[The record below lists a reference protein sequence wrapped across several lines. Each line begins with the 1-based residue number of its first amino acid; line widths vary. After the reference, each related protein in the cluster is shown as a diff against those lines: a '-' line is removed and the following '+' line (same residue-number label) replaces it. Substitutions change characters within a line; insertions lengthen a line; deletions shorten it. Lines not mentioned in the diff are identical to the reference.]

1 MNTHLMYSVWV
12 LRLQIFTVQLVPP
25 RFLSSVSLPFPFP
38 WSPTSLTVSLQ
49 TFQSLHRH
57 PRNPLPLNSSFLF
70 PTPPAHTQKWL
81 SRDQKWHVKTHLSSE
96 MGTVQQWQSG
106 EGRARASSKHSKEG
120 REAFMGPAKAET
132 SVPRAFCLEAMKH
145 PESSRARGTVM

>member
-38 WSPTSLTVSLQ
+38 GPPPHWQSHCKPSSHFTVTPEILYLLTAPFS
-49 TFQSLHRH
+49 S
-57 PRNPLPLNSSFLF
+57 PLP
-70 PTPPAHTQKWL
+70 PANTQKWL
-81 SRDQKWHVKTHLSSE
+81 SRDQKWHVKTYLSSE

-106 EGRARASSKHSKEG
+106 EGRAKASSKHSKEG